1 MLKSAIRKQALQQR
15 TALSEDEFLVLNQ
28 LLLAQFKTL
37 DFSGIKSIHV
47 FLPIIKKREP
57 DTFLLINWLQENHPH
72 VSIVVP
78 RANFE
83 DHSMSHHLFRS
94 KDDLRENFYHI
105 PEPQT
110 TEIFEG
116 QLDMVLVPLLAFDKE
131 GYRVGYGK
139 GFYDRFLSG
148 SKAQKIGISLFGPV
162 EKILDVHESDIR
174 LDLCITPSGII
185 NFKI

>member
-1 MLKSAIRKQALQQR
+1 MANKSTLRKQALEQR
-15 TALSEDEFLVLNQ
+15 KALSEEDFLVMNQ

-57 DTFLLINWLQENHPH
+57 DTFLLIDWLQENHPH
-72 VSIVVP
+72 IHIVVP
-78 RANFE
+78 KANFE
-83 DHSMSHHLFRS
+83 DHSMSHHPF
-94 KDDLRENFYHI
+94 KKEDLKVNFYHI

-110 TEIFEG
+110 TTLFEG
-116 QLDMVLVPLLAFDKE
+116 KIDMVLVPLLAFDKR

-148 SKAQKIGISLFGPV
+148 IDTLKIGISLF
-162 EKILDVHESDIR
+162 EIIDKIEDVHEEDIR

-185 NFKI
+185 NFQ